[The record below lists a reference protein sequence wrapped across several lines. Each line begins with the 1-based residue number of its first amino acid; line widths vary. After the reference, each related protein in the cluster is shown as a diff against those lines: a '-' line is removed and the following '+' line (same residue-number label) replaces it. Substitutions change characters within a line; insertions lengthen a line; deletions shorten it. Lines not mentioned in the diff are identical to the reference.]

1 MLHNDDDDPQYVFE
15 SMNSKGKDLGA
26 ADLIRNYMLM
36 KLSPR
41 EQEKLHEEYWRPI
54 EKNLNVS
61 GYDWL
66 EAFMR
71 DYLVAQ
77 KAAGVGQKSTKRIY
91 NEFRRFHKAGKL
103 LVKAR
108 LLDMKTHS
116 EYYAQLVSPEKEGSP
131 KLVYALKNWQDL
143 NKEGPTPLMLVL
155 YAGFKNN
162 RFDEDEFVDIIRLI
176 ESYVFRRWVLGM
188 PTNVR
193 NDVFNDLI
201 SKLNNQQDEFGHD
214 GYFASVE
221 KHFCELGEN
230 GPKRFPGDKEFEE
243 HLCEIDIYSKGKSSR
258 HRYVLSKLE
267 NYGHE
272 MERVDPDSLTV
283 EHIMPQNLTSE
294 WEEAIGWGD
303 ENDKMHKKYVHRLG
317 NLTLTGYNSTLSRKP
332 FAEKRDCEGGFGD
345 SPLWLNQGLANL
357 LVWNIKKIEKR
368 GKTLARRALKVWALP
383 YC

>member
-1 MLHNDDDDPQYVFE
+1 
-15 SMNSKGKDLGA
+15 
-26 ADLIRNYMLM
+26 
-36 KLSPR
+36 
-41 EQEKLHEEYWRPI
+41 
-54 EKNLNVS
+54 
-61 GYDWL
+61 
-66 EAFMR
+66 
-71 DYLVAQ
+71 
-77 KAAGVGQKSTKRIY
+77 
-91 NEFRRFHKAGKL
+91 
-103 LVKAR
+103 
-108 LLDMKTHS
+108 MKTHS
-116 EYYAQLVSPEKEGSP
+116 EYYAQLVSPNKEGSP

-162 RFDEDEFVDIIRLI
+162 RFDEDEFVEIIRLI
-176 ESYVFRRWVLGM
+176 ESYVFRRWSLGM

-201 SKLNNQQDEFGHD
+201 NKLNNQQDEFERN

-221 KHFCELGEN
+221 KHFCELGDN